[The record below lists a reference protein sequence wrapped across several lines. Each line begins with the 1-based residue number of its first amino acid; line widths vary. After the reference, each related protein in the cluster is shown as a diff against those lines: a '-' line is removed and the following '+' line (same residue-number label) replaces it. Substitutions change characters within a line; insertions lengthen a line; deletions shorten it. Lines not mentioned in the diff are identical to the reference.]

1 MHWLLKIRDGLLRRD
16 SDTELKGSPAVA
28 AAAATNVAVV
38 AVAAAAAARAA
49 AEERVS
55 VRSLGAV
62 AAELYAVNFLE
73 EFCPFSVGAYI
84 LLGMFAKQT

>member
-16 SDTELKGSPAVA
+16 SDTELKGSPAVPA
-28 AAAATNVAVV
+28 ANVAVV
-38 AVAAAAAARAA
+38 AVAAVAAAHAAA